1 MQLSCKFGI
10 IIYLKLPGFE
20 MLCSL
25 LNLECNI
32 MIGQRLKA
40 IFTELK
46 SHAPFTLF
54 GSFTGIIC
62 MLLFRNLDHETSRRI
77 FYVFHPGHVFLS
89 AIVIASMFQLYAKK
103 KKLVYILAIGV
114 LGSVCI
120 GTLSDSLIP
129 YAGELVLGMH
139 IAPHAHGSTGA
150 AEPEDA
156 AGQAH
161 EHEGA
166 VEDESFAEHA
176 HIGFIEGWYIVI
188 PAAIAGVL
196 IAFFKP
202 KTKFPH
208 AGHVLLS
215 TWASS
220 FHMLMAMNGQIS
232 VLKAVGSFGF
242 LFLAVWLPCC
252 FSDIVFPLLFVG
264 SEDCS
269 CHAHH

>member
-1 MQLSCKFGI
+1 
-10 IIYLKLPGFE
+10 
-20 MLCSL
+20 
-25 LNLECNI
+25 
-32 MIGQRLKA
+32 MIKQRLKA

-46 SHAPFTLF
+46 NHAPFTLF

-89 AIVIASMFQLYAKK
+89 AIVIASLFQLYSKK
-103 KKLVYILAIGV
+103 GKLAVVLLVGV
-114 LGSVCI
+114 LGSVGV
-120 GTLSDSLIP
+120 GTLSDSIIP
-129 YAGELVLGMH
+129 YAGEVVLGMR
-139 IAPHAHGSTGA
+139 IDTHAHGGTDV
-150 AEPEDA
+150 AEPEDT
-156 AGQAH
+156 AGHNHDHEEDAEH
-161 EHEGA
+161 EHAEA
-166 VEDESFAEHA
+166 TEHEVFAEHA

-220 FHMLMAMNGQIS
+220 FHMLMAMGGNVS
-232 VLKAVGSFGF
+232 VLKMIGSFGF
-242 LFLAVWLPCC
+242 LFLAVWIPCC
-252 FSDIVFPLLFVG
+252 FSDIVFPLLFVKSG
-264 SEDCS
+264 AEIPH
-269 CHAHH
+269 CHH